1 MTTAIPAIEQ
11 LKELGL
17 PAPVSYMPQTWGWW
31 ALLGI
36 VLVALLAVAARAY
49 WHWRRNRYRRE
60 AMQRLAQLRTHD
72 DPLSALREL
81 PTLLKRVAL
90 SMPVPQAAGTL
101 QDAEWQAFLNKHS
114 TQPLPEDFS
123 QQLALLA
130 YAPDEQL
137 LALPGELRQQVFDT
151 CALWVEQHHVA
162 V

>member
-1 MTTAIPAIEQ
+1 MTPSIDQ
-11 LKELGL
+11 LQELGL

-31 ALLGI
+31 VLLGV
-36 VLVALLAVAARAY
+36 VLTGLLVWAARAY

-60 AMQRLAQLRTHD
+60 ALQRLAHLRSSD
-72 DPLSALREL
+72 DPLSTLREL

-90 SMPVPQAAGTL
+90 SMPVSQAVGPL
-101 QDAEWQAFLNKHS
+101 QDAAWQAFLVKHS
-114 TQPLPEDFS
+114 PQLLPEDFS

-137 LALPGELRQQVFDT
+137 LALPGEQRQQVFDT
-151 CALWVEQHHVA
+151 CVLWVEQHHVA

>member
-1 MTTAIPAIEQ
+1 MRR
-11 LKELGL
+11 
-17 PAPVSYMPQTWGWW
+17 APSPKGDNDVDRQCDQ
-31 ALLGI
+31 
-36 VLVALLAVAARAY
+36 
-49 WHWRRNRYRRE
+49 E
-60 AMQRLAQLRTHD
+60 C
-72 DPLSALREL
+72 
-81 PTLLKRVAL
+81 
-90 SMPVPQAAGTL
+90 QAG

-137 LALPGELRQQVFDT
+137 LALPGEQRQQVFDT